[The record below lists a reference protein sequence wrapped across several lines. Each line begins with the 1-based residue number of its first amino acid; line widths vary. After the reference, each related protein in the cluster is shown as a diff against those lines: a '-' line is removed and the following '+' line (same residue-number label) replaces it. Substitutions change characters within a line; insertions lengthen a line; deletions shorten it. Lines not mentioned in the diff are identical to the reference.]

1 MSRFAQQQGDDL
13 DTVEVKPRKPL
24 TENEYTGGPLANQRH
39 ERFAQEVARG
49 KPAGAAYRAAGYTAD
64 DKSAETNGPRLLRTA
79 QIKARVA
86 ELHAEVAKAIIMDRT
101 EVLQQLSHLGRAN
114 MRDYFTPGPDGEP
127 FLDFSNL
134 TREQAACLQEITVEE
149 FKDGRSDKREVRR
162 VKFKLADKRAALEL
176 LAKHHGLLT
185 EQVEHKHTHEHT
197 ILGVLLS
204 EIDQESRGMKTIEG
218 NVSQE

>member
-1 MSRFAQQQGDDL
+1 MSRFAQQQGDDVGIA
-13 DTVEVKPRKPL
+13 DATPRKPL
-24 TENEYTGGPLANQRH
+24 IANEYTGGPLANQRH
-39 ERFAQEVARG
+39 ERFAQEVVRG
-49 KPAGAAYRAAGYTAD
+49 KSASEAYSLIYGTKGGSARANASRVLAMRNVSKRIND
-64 DKSAETNGPRLLRTA
+64 LKAE
-79 QIKARVA
+79 I
-86 ELHAEVAKAIIMDRT
+86 AKAIIMDRT
-101 EVLQQLSHLGRAN
+101 EVLQQLSYLGRAN
-114 MRDYFTPGPDGEP
+114 MRDYFTSGPDGEP
-127 FLDFSNL
+127 FLDFANL

-218 NVSQE
+218 TVSQE